1 MKIIIKKKY
10 GESNFYLYD
19 IKKVKFIDDI
29 LVYDMTEII
38 FNNQTK

>member
-10 GESNFYLYD
+10 GESNFYFYD

-29 LVYDMTEII
+29 DDSL
-38 FNNQTK
+38 